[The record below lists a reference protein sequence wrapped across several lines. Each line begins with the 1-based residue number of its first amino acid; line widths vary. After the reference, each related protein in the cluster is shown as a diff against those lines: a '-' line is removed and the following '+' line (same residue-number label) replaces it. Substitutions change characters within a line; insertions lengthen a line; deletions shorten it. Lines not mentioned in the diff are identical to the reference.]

1 MPAVFLLLKKNFY
14 LAELGLHCCTR
25 AFSSF
30 GEQGLLYSQCVS
42 FSLQGL
48 FLLQSMSSRGIWA
61 SAIGGSQAQLL

>member
-1 MPAVFLLLKKNFY
+1 MPAVFLLFKKNFY

-42 FSLQGL
+42 SQGL

>member
-1 MPAVFLLLKKNFY
+1 MPAVFLLLKKKIY
-14 LAELGLHCCTR
+14 LAELGLHCCMQ

-48 FLLQSMSSRGIWA
+48 FFLFFFFFLEKYPQNLIFF
-61 SAIGGSQAQLL
+61 